1 MKKIITIF
9 FILLLFN
16 TNFHIVSF
24 RTLIPINT
32 NCAVPDKVVQVAWN
46 KYHNY
51 SEVTTILKNLNETY
65 SEIVRLYSI
74 GKTWEN
80 RDIWCIEF
88 SSREETSKPK
98 PALFI
103 VSYHHARERITI
115 EVALYI
121 AWFLA
126 TNYATND
133 TIKEIL
139 EKTVIYIIPALNAD
153 GIRASEINPWQ
164 RKNLHPIDE
173 DGDGKFD
180 EDPPNDVDKDGKIY
194 CWWNATY
201 MGFEGIDDDG
211 DGLINEDWLG
221 GVDLNR
227 NYDFHWNDTNV
238 ESGSSD
244 PHSEVY
250 IGPRPFSELET
261 RAIKNFVEQHDNI
274 KYALSFHSGIVGI
287 LYPWGY
293 TQSPPPDE
301 EEFISLA
308 KSMSEVSGYPYYQS
322 GRLYTCSGEWG
333 DWMYGVHRIFA
344 FTVEVYGQGYNN
356 TWWTEH
362 AHLINDKAYFYDVW
376 EYFNPP
382 EDEMKTVLEKNLRI
396 TLFLAT
402 KLTFSKNVLPR
413 IILIS
418 VPIISIV
425 VAIMVIV
432 KFRRTRLHQKL

>member
-1 MKKIITIF
+1 VRKITAMF
-9 FILLLFN
+9 FILLL
-16 TNFHIVSF
+16 
-24 RTLIPINT
+24 INT
-32 NCAVPDKVVQVAWN
+32 SLHNPKLHFSALKNTDNTTFSKTVQISWN

-51 SEVTTILKNLNETY
+51 SEVTSILKKLNESY
-65 SEIVRLYSI
+65 SEIVKLYSI
-74 GKTWEN
+74 GKTLKS
-80 RDIWCIEF
+80 RDIWCIEL
-88 SSREETSKPK
+88 SSQETSKPK

-103 VSYHHARERITI
+103 VSYHHTRERITI

-121 AWFLA
+121 AWYLA

-153 GIRASEINPWQ
+153 GIEVSEMNSWQ

-180 EDPPNDVDKDGKIY
+180 EDPPNDLDKDGKIY

-201 MGFEGIDDDG
+201 MGFEGIDDDN

-244 PHSEVY
+244 PHSEIY

-261 RAIKNFVEQHDNI
+261 QAIKNFVEQHDNI

-293 TQSPPPDE
+293 TQNPPPDE
-301 EEFISLA
+301 EKFISLA
-308 KSMSEVSGYPYYQS
+308 KNMSEVSGYPYYQS

-344 FTVEVYGQGYNN
+344 FTVEVYGQGHNN

-362 AHLINDKAYFYDVW
+362 VHLINDRAYFYDVW

-382 EDEMKTVLEKNLRI
+382 EDEIKIVLEKNLRI

-402 KLTFSKNVLPR
+402 KLITGKNTFLR
-413 IILIS
+413 IIIS
-418 VPIISIV
+418 VSIISIV
-425 VAIMVIV
+425 LAVIVIV